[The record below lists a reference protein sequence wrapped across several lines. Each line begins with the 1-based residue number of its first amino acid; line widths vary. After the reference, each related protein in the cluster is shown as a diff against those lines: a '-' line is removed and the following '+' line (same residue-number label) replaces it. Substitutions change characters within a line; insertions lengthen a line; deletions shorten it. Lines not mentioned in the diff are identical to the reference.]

1 MDKLLQR
8 SLYYD
13 FYAEL
18 LTEKQRNTFKMYY
31 LDDFSLQEVAEQNGG
46 TRQAVNLL
54 LKRTEKILEGY
65 ETKLH
70 LVEKHMLK
78 QDKVNA
84 VGKLVVHTE
93 HEMQIRELLNE
104 ILQL

>member
-1 MDKLLQR
+1 MDKILQR

-18 LTEKQRNTFKMYY
+18 LTEKQRNTFRMYY
-31 LDDFSLQEVAEQNGG
+31 LDDFSLQEVAQENGG

-65 ETKLH
+65 EAKLR
-70 LVEKHMLK
+70 LVEKHMQK
-78 QDKVNA
+78 QEKINA
-84 VGKLVVHTE
+84 VSKLVVHTQ